1 MMTIFK
7 KLCLIMLFI
16 AGTALAAPAPSAL
29 TIPATDLVQL
39 INYEEPVELITQR
52 ELEEKGASAFEIKD
66 YQNIG
71 FEHDSRYYGISFVY
85 SPEKTTV
92 KEKKM
97 NREMTQTLAS
107 RNILIPLLQKAF
119 SETNLP
125 DVLLGEYLSWQILNG
140 AVFEVD
146 ETFRIKFLDKN
157 QYTGYCYIVNSDQ
170 LKLIATT
177 KETLFLRELLRD
189 PRQYVE
195 IKDAPHAVKV
205 FEYCVEN
212 QEENGLDF
220 PIITKMKL
228 YLSTLYLNQ
237 NEKEKAEQML
247 NQMPENLS
255 EVFAKG
261 NFTAED
267 YLLLGD
273 LYLIFG
279 NEEKA
284 FSAWGYGIQR
294 YPLFAEFEERFEKY
308 SME

>member
-1 MMTIFK
+1 
-7 KLCLIMLFI
+7 MLFI
-16 AGTALAAPAPSAL
+16 TGTALAAPAPL
-29 TIPATDLVQL
+29 EPTLPAAELVQL
-39 INYEEPVELITQR
+39 INYEETAELITQR

-97 NREMTQTLAS
+97 NREMTQSLAS
-107 RNILIPLLQKAF
+107 RDILIPLLQKAF

-140 AVFEVD
+140 AEFEVD

-157 QYTGYCYIVNSDQ
+157 QHTGYCYIVNSDQ
-170 LKLIATT
+170 LTLLST
-177 KETLFLRELLRD
+177 KEKNVFLQDILKN
-189 PRQYVE
+189 PRGYAE
-195 IKDAPHAVKV
+195 IKDAPHAIKV
-205 FEYCVEN
+205 FEYCVESQN
-212 QEENGLDF
+212 ENGLDF

-228 YLSTLYLNQ
+228 YLSVLYLNQ

-294 YPLFAEFEERFEKY
+294 YPLYELFEVRFEKY